1 MRVLMFALF
10 LLFLLNSCSKRSFRI
25 SVMQP
30 AEIAVPE
37 GIQAFAI
44 VNNVDEDNSPDQLLR
59 QAAQGRQPNGNII
72 ASEQAVT
79 GLLRAFDNSGYYQGV
94 VVASTPLRDPE
105 TLLIDWRAIDSI
117 CGVTETDGLIEIEY
131 LTSQAPVGGVI
142 LGNVLGSRNHPI
154 RGSAFVN
161 IYLPSFRSNLDRLDM
176 NAVFNMPIAG
186 NVNPLNILN
195 DVMRKREYYGAL
207 GNTIGTKIGMWL
219 TPSWSWVNRQ
229 YFKKGDRN
237 IRLANNLIRRGH
249 WQLAAQ
255 QLEPSL
261 NHKKR
266 RVRGRALYNLA
277 IVNEGQ
283 GNLNSAIEFAEKAA
297 FEAQIRPAYTYI
309 NTLKRRQALRSSIF
323 FP

>member
-1 MRVLMFALF
+1 MRFILVGFALIF
-10 LLFLLNSCSKRSFRI
+10 LLTSCSKRSFRI
-25 SVMQP
+25 SVTRP

-44 VNNVDEDNSPDQLLR
+44 VNNVTEENSPDQLLR

-72 ASEQAVT
+72 AAEQAVT
-79 GLLRAFDNSGYYQGV
+79 GLLRAFDNSGFFQGI
-94 VVASTPLRDPE
+94 VVAPTPLRNPE
-105 TLLIDWRAIDSI
+105 TLLINWNVIDSL
-117 CGVTETDGLIEIEY
+117 CALLQTEGLIEIEY
-131 LTSQAPVGGVI
+131 FESQAPVGGVI

-161 IYLPSFRSNLDRLDM
+161 IYLPEYRSHLDRLDM

-186 NVNPLNILN
+186 NMNPLNILN

-219 TPSWSWVNRQ
+219 SPSWNWVSRQ

-237 IRLANNLIRRGH
+237 IRLADNLIRRGH
-249 WQLAAQ
+249 WQLAEQ
-255 QLEPSL
+255 QLEPAL
-261 NHKKR
+261 NHPKR

-277 IVNEGQ
+277 IVYEGQ
-283 GNLNSAIEFAEKAA
+283 GHLSRAIEMAEKSA

-309 NTLKRRQALRSSIF
+309 NTLKRRQNLRSTIF